1 MKLRIYTDG
10 GARGNPGPAASA
22 AVIKEVYKSGAEG
35 NTIASVSRYLGIA
48 TNNQAEYTAV
58 VIALEKAKDLKA
70 ETIEFYMDSELAVMQ
85 LNGEYRVKNQEL
97 ARLYLRIFE
106 LSHGIK
112 KVSYRH
118 IRREQNAEA
127 DKLVNKCID
136 ENL

>member
-22 AVIKEVYKSGAEG
+22 AGIKEGYKSGAEG